1 MKRSRAV
8 QAFLVVSAAG
18 ALISCGQRH
27 EAVRRCVDENG
38 NYSDNGK
45 CSSTGTGIA
54 GHHYTWVYAPSG
66 SANASPETTTTTTTS
81 TTASG
86 SKAASSEGT
95 SRGVVGAEGA
105 AHAGG
110 EGGHAGGGGGE

>member
-38 NYSDNGK
+38 NYSDIGN

-66 SANASPETTTTTTTS
+66 SANASPETTTTTS